1 MESADERQHEEI
13 TVLQSIYAEDFLEVP
28 PPKAWKGAARLP
40 EFIIKVPHPDNTFAS
55 KVYFHLHVKLPKTYP
70 SIACPIFTIQQPIR
84 GLGPDHITKL
94 SSAIHAEAQSSKG
107 SEMVFQII
115 TFAQDWLNTNIHPAL
130 ETPDSLAIQ
139 MNKRA
144 SDEERARREREQ
156 ELADLER
163 QKASQ
168 LAQRLNEEIQADAQ
182 RQQAEKE
189 KFVRARKRA
198 ESDATEVPSAGDTP
212 TESFSSELE
221 VQGVR
226 FNSVKLFH
234 PRKECLGII
243 YLADPVCD
251 DVQVTLP
258 LELHSVAF
266 ESPYYKTH
274 QGRKKLMQLESEIQ
288 QLKRIRD
295 PNLISIYAVKLT
307 FPHSSGPPRLV
318 ILAEQR
324 SSLTLHDVLEDSDA
338 LREDRATDY
347 LRQILSGLRAI
358 HANNLMHRGLSPR
371 CICLHKG
378 DSASSP
384 KIVKLAK
391 VSYYVRLQ
399 DLHRSNPF
407 GPNVARIAED
417 LAIPEAWLPSDVV
430 DSPLSYTTSR
440 DIHQAGVVLL
450 QMLLGQDIFQHFPD
464 PQTALKALHVSP
476 ALHQVA
482 TGMLVPGK
490 KRGPSCAALLAD
502 LPRRSSDVVRPTTIA
517 TRSRGTSAAAD
528 LRTPMPQHISSSPE
542 SDYFR
547 VPAPRQK
554 HSSRWKE
561 DWEELEL
568 LGKGA
573 FGSVVKARNKI
584 DSRIYA
590 VKKIKLRATQ
600 RDDKIFREVNALSRL
615 SHRFIVRYY
624 TTWVETSEP
633 SGTPLSSGS
642 DTESATEDGMT
653 SVPIHHNSGSTSE
666 GSTGSSNDP
675 FIIDLDDL
683 GSGTGSQS
691 SFPSIHFTRS
701 GSTEAAND
709 TDNGSEEDDDA
720 ENSAEIVRQL
730 FSRPSNGNGFHTPST
745 IARTLYI
752 QMEFVERQTLKE
764 RVAEGLSEDEAWRLF
779 MQLVDALVHMST
791 LGILH
796 RDIKLTNI
804 FIDGRGDCK
813 VGDFGLATS
822 SLAAVDPSDV
832 SPHAVTADSDLTLE
846 VGTMLY
852 IAPEVQS
859 PRRGPRNHNKADM
872 YSLGVVFFEMN
883 YFFSTG
889 AERVAVIEDLR
900 RPDII
905 FPPDWENHRGR
916 QRQIIS
922 SLLQHDPNARPSAL
936 ELSQSPLLP
945 PRMEDESFKGVI
957 QMMSNADSPQYQA
970 LLSALFTQ
978 PQKRTRGFLYDNEAE
993 LPEHASLNDTVE
1005 ETLAGIFHLHGA
1017 VDMEPPLLMPI
1028 VNAKDEPN
1036 RVLLLD
1042 QHGEVVSLPNNALV
1056 PFARLAARTNIRR
1069 IKRYHIGEIFKP
1081 NLIAGHPK
1089 FSKAAVFDIITPD
1102 LENGPIAATAEAI
1115 VVVHRCLDSFPGIG
1129 QNYEIRISH
1138 SSIPDLALNRVSEE
1152 VRQDVIDIITQTK
1165 SSSSQK
1171 RALLLKKGLLRST
1184 ADELEILSDL
1194 DYDPDG
1200 LLSRLDKV
1208 SSTLASLMAPLVK
1221 DIKKVMEFSA
1231 TAGVT
1236 KPIIFHP
1243 LMLGSHVSHFR
1254 DGVCFEVVRRN
1265 KRSDILAAGG
1275 RYDNLISQ
1283 FASPKA
1289 KSDAVRAVAVQIAI
1303 EKITLALAAFQST
1316 SVRNLVKEQKSFGF
1330 WSPRR
1335 CDVYVVSY
1343 HQGYLHDR
1351 LEVAALLWKNGISAD
1366 VMYEAGL
1373 PDNDHESHTD
1383 LCAREGILF
1392 TVYPRPRSVRR
1403 DQPAFKI
1410 KSVLKGTEYEVA
1422 RQDLVS
1428 WLQQQISE
1436 QKRVDASTSGVA
1448 IVAENPQVIPNV
1460 ITRESS
1466 NTPDVQLL
1474 LPGDTKKQRKQAKQ
1488 LFTDRAFSAGDQ
1500 IKSAF
1505 QSGMC
1510 VVAVDVP
1517 PTVFD
1522 AMVAARNSAWVSDE
1536 EAWRQILNG
1545 FPSGHSLYAHQV
1557 RDAVSRKKGDGHR
1570 FVLLFSVRDERAQ
1583 LLTLQ

>member
-13 TVLQSIYAEDFLEVP
+13 TVLQSIYAKDFLEVP

-40 EFIIKVPHPDNTFAS
+40 EFIIKVPHPDTTFAS
-55 KVYFHLHVKLPKTYP
+55 KVYFHLHVKFPKTYP
-70 SIACPIFTIQQPIR
+70 SIACPIFTIQQPIQ

-94 SSAIHAEAQSSKG
+94 SYAMHAEAQSFKG

-144 SDEERARREREQ
+144 SDEEHARREREQ

-198 ESDATEVPSAGDTP
+198 ESDAMEVPSARDTP
-212 TESFSSELE
+212 IESFGSELE

-234 PRKECLGII
+234 PRKECLGIV

-251 DVQVTLP
+251 DVQATLP

-266 ESPYYKTH
+266 ESPYYKTN
-274 QGRKKLMQLESEIQ
+274 QGRGKLMQLESEIQ

-324 SSLTLHDVLEDSDA
+324 SSFTLHDVLEDSDT

-347 LRQILSGLRAI
+347 LRQILSGPRAI

-378 DSASSP
+378 DATSSS
-384 KIVKLAK
+384 KIVKLGK
-391 VSYYVRLQ
+391 VSHYVRLQ
-399 DLHRSNPF
+399 DLDRSNPL
-407 GPNVARIAED
+407 GPNVARITED
-417 LAIPEAWLPSDVV
+417 LAIPDAWLPSDIV
-430 DSPLSYTTSR
+430 DSPLSYTTNR

-464 PQTALKALHVSP
+464 PQTALKAL
-476 ALHQVA
+476 
-482 TGMLVPGK
+482 
-490 KRGPSCAALLAD
+490 LLAD
-502 LPRRSSDVVRPTTIA
+502 LTRSSSDVVRPTAIA
-517 TRSRGTSAAAD
+517 TRSRGTSIAAD
-528 LRTPMPQHISSSPE
+528 IRTPMPQHISDSPE
-542 SDYFR
+542 SGYFHL
-547 VPAPRQK
+547 PAPRQK
-554 HSSRWKE
+554 YSSRWKE

-590 VKKIKLRATQ
+590 VKKIKLRVTQ

-633 SGTPLSSGS
+633 SGSSSSSGSDMESTTEDGTTSVPSSSGS
-642 DTESATEDGMT
+642 DTESTTEDGMT

-666 GSTGSSNDP
+666 GSTGSPKYP

-683 GSGTGSQS
+683 VSGAGSQS

-709 TDNGSEEDDDA
+709 TDNGSEEDDEA

-730 FSRPSNGNGFHTPST
+730 FSRPSSGNT

-791 LGILH
+791 LGIPH

-804 FIDGRGDCK
+804 FIDGNGDCK

-832 SPHAVTADSDLTLE
+832 SPHAVTTDSDLTLE

-852 IAPEVQS
+852 IAPELQS

-872 YSLGVVFFEMN
+872 YSFGVVFFEMN

-900 RPDII
+900 RPDTI
-905 FPPDWENHRGR
+905 FPPDWESHRSR

-922 SLLQHDPNARPSAL
+922 SLLQHDPNAHPSAL

-945 PRMEDESFKGVI
+945 PRIEDESFKA
-957 QMMSNADSPQYQA
+957 NADSPQYQA
-970 LLSALFTQ
+970 VLSALFTQ
-978 PQKRTRGFLYDNEAE
+978 PQKRTRALLYDNEAE
-993 LPEHASLNDTVE
+993 LPEHAPLNDTVE

-1028 VNAKDEPN
+1028 VNAKDEPH

-1042 QHGEVVSLPNNALV
+1042 QHGEVVSLPNNALI
-1056 PFARLAARTNIRR
+1056 PFACLAARTNIRR

-1138 SSIPDLALNRVSEE
+1138 SSIPDLALNCVSEDA
-1152 VRQDVIDIITQTK
+1152 RQDVIDIITQTK

-1184 ADELEILSDL
+1184 ADELEILSDM

-1200 LLSRLDKV
+1200 LLSQLDKD
-1208 SSTLASLMAPLVK
+1208 L
-1221 DIKKVMEFSA
+1221 KKVMGFSA
-1231 TAGVT
+1231 AAGVT

-1265 KRSDILAAGG
+1265 RHSDILAAGR
-1275 RYDNLISQ
+1275 RYDGLISQ
-1283 FASPKA
+1283 FAPPKA
-1289 KSDAVRAVAVQIAI
+1289 KSDAIAI
-1303 EKITLALAAFQST
+1303 EKITLALAAFQSM
-1316 SVRNLVKEQKSFGF
+1316 SVRHLFKEQKSFGF

-1343 HQGYLHDR
+1343 RQGYLRDR
-1351 LEVAALLWKNGISAD
+1351 LEVVALLWKHRISAD

-1392 TVYPRPRSVRR
+1392 TVYPRPRSV
-1403 DQPAFKI
+1403 QHKEH
-1410 KSVLKGTEYEVA
+1410 LKGTVYEVT
-1422 RQDLVS
+1422 RQELVN
-1428 WLQQQISE
+1428 WLQQHISE
-1436 QKRVDASTSGVA
+1436 QKCVDASTSSIA
-1448 IVAENPQVIPNV
+1448 TVAENPQVIPDALR
-1460 ITRESS
+1460 RESS
-1466 NTPDVQLL
+1466 SAPDVQLL

-1488 LFTDRAFSAGDQ
+1488 LFTDRAFSAEDQ

-1517 PTVFD
+1517 PIVFD
-1522 AMVAARNSAWVSDE
+1522 AMIAARNSAWVSEE

-1545 FPSGHSLYAHQV
+1545 FPSGHSFYAHQIQDV
-1557 RDAVSRKKGDGHR
+1557 VSRKKGDGHR